1 MSLIARQAQAVSSLS
16 KPSQRARDNALQ
28 LAVDAPWEDYLSPAP
43 MCIAILGQLQ
53 LVATKRDFSIRDS
66 APTGGFQHIK
76 YPDSFRAC
84 LVQVT
89 NNGWRAFNTAH
100 TKMNQ
105 VKLLSGGMP
114 DKIETIFKILV
125 VGSIEE
131 VQQVLPLVL
140 SSVSRDAQQCE
151 TLAKAVDAEFLA
163 VMELTSELL
172 EVCTNQKGLSE
183 QKLQQAE
190 STLAANKILTEQ
202 LAKQEKEQ
210 AERVKDLKEAS
221 KKAEELFNETVKKMP
236 SGWDIIGMNIV
247 ESLGKT
253 VTNAVGNLVNLSI
266 PAMIGKL
273 TNGKS
278 GGSSG
283 GPQGGQ
289 QGGQQGN
296 QVPAAIDKALDVADQ
311 LLGAVTALAA
321 LDPRTGNLKDAKP
334 DAPGADPQAATKG
347 PAYIVTILADTIR
360 TLTTLNP
367 QSDVAKDEIDIA
379 NKATAVA
386 NRLQKVATQL
396 NKEDVEIQKIT
407 AEAQALLDRQQAYG
421 ILARVSRSRDLAPT
435 STPGQYQ
442 TVANNQGLSAGEQAQ
457 KNWQMAMEA
466 TQQAVKETNQ
476 RYDAQT
482 KSLQELQMR
491 HAELMAEMAKIDV
504 QKINFVDI
512 IEVLKQGITALA
524 ELRVQ
529 WQSLC
534 RFFSNLAA
542 IIETCNGQI
551 KYLTAM
557 ADEYANMRLSNGSSL
572 AALGR
577 DLIYNLCVQSD
588 AVARVVTMISG
599 SYVDVSTK
607 YIMTP
612 LAQLSKIAALDAGK
626 DADAIRKLQQDL
638 LANMT
643 ASHAAIVDDVVE
655 QKKGF
660 KREIEA
666 RAKQVDQAL
675 GSLLPP
681 APADIKQQVQQAQQT
696 LKDDRKQIEQQKEQ
710 TLIDAGLENF
720 F

>member
-1 MSLIARQAQAVSSLS
+1 MSLITRQAQAVSSLS
-16 KPSQRARDNALQ
+16 KPSQRARDNALS
-28 LAVDAPWEDYLSPAP
+28 LAVDTPWEDYLSPAP

-66 APTGGFQHIK
+66 APIGGFQKIK
-76 YPDSFRAC
+76 FPDSFRAC

-89 NNGWRAFNTAH
+89 NDGWRAFNTAH

-105 VKLLSGGMP
+105 VKLLSGAMP
-114 DKIETIFKILV
+114 DKIESVFKILV
-125 VGSIEE
+125 VGSNEE
-131 VQQVLPLVL
+131 VQQILPGVLD
-140 SSVSRDAQQCE
+140 SVSRDAQRCE
-151 TLAKAVDAEFLA
+151 TLAKAVDAEFLS
-163 VMELTSELL
+163 VMELTAELL
-172 EVCTNQKGLSE
+172 AVCTNQKGLSE
-183 QKLQQAE
+183 QSLQQAE
-190 STLAANKILTEQ
+190 ATLAANKILTEQ

-221 KKAEELFNETVKKMP
+221 KKAEKLFNETVDKMP

-247 ESLGKT
+247 ESLGKS
-253 VTNAVGNLVNLSI
+253 VTNAVGNLMNASI

-273 TNGKS
+273 TGGK
-278 GGSSG
+278 GGSTG

-289 QGGQQGN
+289 QGGQQGA
-296 QVPAAIDKALDVADQ
+296 QVPAAVDKALDVADQ
-311 LLGAVTALAA
+311 LLSAVQALAA
-321 LDPRTGNLKDAKP
+321 LDPRTGDLKDAKP
-334 DAPGADPQAATKG
+334 DAAGADPQAATKG

-360 TLTTLNP
+360 TLATLNP
-367 QSDVAKDEIDIA
+367 QSDVAKDEVDIA

-386 NRLQKVATQL
+386 NRIQKIAAQL
-396 NKEDVEIQKIT
+396 NKEDEQVKKIT

-442 TVANNQGLSAGEQAQ
+442 TVANNQGLSAGDAAQ
-457 KNWQMAMEA
+457 KNWQMALAA
-466 TQQAVKETNQ
+466 TQEALKETNE

-491 HAELMAEMAKIDV
+491 HAELMADMAKIDV

-512 IEVLKQGITALA
+512 IQVLKQGITALS

-542 IIETCNGQI
+542 IVETCNDNI
-551 KYLTAM
+551 KNLTSM
-557 ADEYANMRLSNGSSL
+557 ADQYANIRLSSGSSL
-572 AALGR
+572 SALGR

-612 LAQLSKIAALDAGK
+612 LAQLSKIAALDAATDG
-626 DADAIRKLQQDL
+626 DAIRKLQQDL

-643 ASHAAIVDDVVE
+643 ASQAAIVDDVMS

-681 APADIKQQVQQAQQT
+681 PPADIKQQVQQAQQT
-696 LKDDRKQIEQQKEQ
+696 LADDRKQIEQQKEQ